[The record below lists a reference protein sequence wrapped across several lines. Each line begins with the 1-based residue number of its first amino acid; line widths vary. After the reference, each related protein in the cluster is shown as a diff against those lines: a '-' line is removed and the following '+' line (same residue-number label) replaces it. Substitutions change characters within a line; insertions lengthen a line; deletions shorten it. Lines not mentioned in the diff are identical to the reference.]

1 MRLTKYIYTILALAL
16 FAVAMV
22 ACAEEPEHVK
32 GPTVEIELPEEEKP
46 ELPTYT
52 IMYYASG
59 GGAADLMAGR
69 GLDLAIEM
77 SIGYFE
83 RRPFKR
89 NVKFTSCIKWSKG
102 YEGKYAN
109 GEGNTYRLYLDK
121 DHNEFDFE
129 LIGVNIDARPTS
141 TTMQFEG
148 VHKSE
153 IYRDVKEDTQVYAT
167 QTKSSQKSKLL
178 LFFTSAIIVMLS
190 VLVVFNTIL
199 LKNMNSVI
207 NEKQAEVQ
215 ALLEENAKA
224 QDILS
229 EVSSED
235 RIIEEAIKNGMVKGN

>member
-1 MRLTKYIYTILALAL
+1 MFNNRQSGITTSQTFVDEFDAVSVSDSFTPVATCTI
-16 FAVAMV
+16 
-22 ACAEEPEHVK
+22 EQDRE
-32 GPTVEIELPEEEKP
+32 
-46 ELPTYT
+46 
-52 IMYYASG
+52 
-59 GGAADLMAGR
+59 
-69 GLDLAIEM
+69 AIEFN
-77 SIGYFE
+77 SRISQNFDKIVNYDTYAVRDRVVEDNRVYRSTFE
-83 RRPFKR
+83 
-89 NVKFTSCIKWSKG
+89 
-102 YEGKYAN
+102 
-109 GEGNTYRLYLDK
+109 
-121 DHNEFDFE
+121 
-129 LIGVNIDARPTS
+129 GVNIDARPTS